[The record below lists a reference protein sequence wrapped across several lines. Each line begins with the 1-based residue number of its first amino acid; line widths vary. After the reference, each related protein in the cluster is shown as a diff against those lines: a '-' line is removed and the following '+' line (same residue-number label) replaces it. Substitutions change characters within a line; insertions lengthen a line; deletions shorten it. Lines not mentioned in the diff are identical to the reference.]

1 MRFDVL
7 TLFPKMFDGLLTESI
22 IAKGIDKGILK
33 VNITNIRDFAKKKHK
48 QVDDYPYG
56 GGPGMVI
63 KPQPVFD
70 AVEHVKAANPDS
82 RIFTIY
88 TSPKGLRF
96 EQSLAKLWGREK
108 EHLLIICGHY
118 EGIDQRVIDN
128 LVDAEVSIGDFIL
141 TGGELAAMVII
152 DAISRLIPGVL
163 GNYQSCQDES
173 FSQGLLEYPQ
183 YTRPREY
190 RDYTVPEV
198 LLSGNHKEIENWRR
212 KQAIISTAK
221 RRPDI
226 LKNTKLTEGEKNYI
240 RDYLKE

>member
-7 TLFPKMFDGLLTESI
+7 TLFPKMFDGILTESI
-22 IAKGIDKGILK
+22 IARGIDKGLLK
-33 VNITNIRDFAKKKHK
+33 VNITDIRDFANDKHK

-56 GGPGMVI
+56 GGAGMVI

-82 RIFTIY
+82 NIFTIY
-88 TSPKGLRF
+88 TSPKGVKF
-96 EQSLAKLWGREK
+96 QQSLAELWAREK

-128 LVDAEVSIGDFIL
+128 LVDQEVSIGDFIL

-152 DAISRLIPGVL
+152 DAIGRLIPGVL
-163 GNYQSCQDES
+163 GNRQSCQDES

-183 YTRPREY
+183 YTRPSKY
-190 RDYTVPEV
+190 RNFTVPEI

-212 KQAIISTAK
+212 KQAILSTAK
-221 RRPDI
+221 RRPDL
-226 LKNTKLTEGEKNYI
+226 LKNVELTEEEKIYI
-240 RDYLKE
+240 REYLKE